1 MGAWETLAFRRH
13 LSGTGRAY
21 GNPGPSDKTGRD
33 RALRAVASWGSLSA
47 SYALWGTFSREIFW
61 VGEDRRVLDI
71 PLAQFED
78 LVAEAL
84 DEVPD
89 ELARLVENVVFVVED
104 DSVDEPGSLLGLY
117 EGIPLTERGSSYAG
131 ALPDRITV
139 YRLPIL
145 AICDTIEDVVDEVH
159 VTVVHEIAHHFGI
172 DDDRLHDLGYG

>member
-1 MGAWETLAFRRH
+1 MGQ
-13 LSGTGRAY
+13 
-21 GNPGPSDKTGRD
+21 D
-33 RALRAVASWGSLSA
+33 RL
-47 SYALWGTFSREIFW
+47 
-61 VGEDRRVLDI
+61 VLDI

-84 DEVPD
+84 DEIPD

-104 DSVDEPGSLLGLY
+104 DSAEEPGSLLGLY
-117 EGIPLTERGSSYAG
+117 EGIPLTERGSWYAG
-131 ALPDRITV
+131 ALPDRITI
-139 YRLPIL
+139 YRIPIL